1 MSTSAQR
8 SPSRTQ
14 NADLRAKLHSVREKP
29 RFDKAPPAPKKIKN
43 TSVDIANERAEKA
56 ERHSMQQHTTSLLT
70 GKAGKAYVRKGERP
84 QRSGTILG
92 LMFQIIFVIAL
103 VVGVAYLIDPTILPP
118 EWRAAAMD
126 AIDRIKTHEAVR
138 NLWPG

>member
-14 NADLRAKLHSVREKP
+14 NADLLAKLHSVREKP

-84 QRSGTILG
+84 QHSGTILG
-92 LMFQIIFVIAL
+92 LIFQITFVIVL
-103 VVGVAYLIDPTILPP
+103 VGGVAYLIDPTLMPP
-118 EWRAAAMD
+118 EWHAQIVDMF
-126 AIDRIKTHEAVR
+126 DRIKTHEVIKQWLPA
-138 NLWPG
+138 